1 MRLGAHISAAGGVSK
16 AFPRAVEVEAECMQ
30 IFTRNQNRWASK
42 PIPEDEAQ
50 RFLQLRSETGIGPN
64 MAHGS
69 YLINLA
75 TVDPI
80 LETKSIQ
87 AFLDEIQRCDQL
99 EIEYFVFHPGA
110 HKGEGEDKGIALVA
124 QRLDRIIE
132 EAGESSQVTILLE
145 NTAGQG
151 TTLGHEFSQLRDII
165 GACSYP
171 ERLGVCIDTCHTLAA
186 GYDIRTRET
195 YEATMEQLIAAV
207 TLDKVLGFHFNDSKK
222 EFGSRR
228 DRHEQIAEG
237 FVGLEAF
244 KFFVN
249 DPRFEGLPC
258 SLETPEAEDRYKQE
272 LKLLRGLRTS

>member
-42 PIPEDEAQ
+42 PIPEEEAN
-50 RFLQLRSETGIGPN
+50 RFIQLRLETGIGPN

-87 AFLDEIQRCDQL
+87 AFLDEIHRCDQL

-110 HKGEGEDKGIALVA
+110 HKGEGEERGIALVA

-132 EAGESSQVTILLE
+132 EAGEGSQVTILLE

-151 TTLGHEFSQLRDII
+151 TTLGYEFSQLRDII
-165 GACSYP
+165 GACNYP

-195 YEATMEQLIAAV
+195 YEATVEQLIAAV

-222 EFGSRR
+222 EFGSKR

-244 KFFVN
+244 EFFVN
-249 DPRFEGLPC
+249 DARFEGLPC
-258 SLETPEAEDRYKQE
+258 SLETPEAEERYKQE